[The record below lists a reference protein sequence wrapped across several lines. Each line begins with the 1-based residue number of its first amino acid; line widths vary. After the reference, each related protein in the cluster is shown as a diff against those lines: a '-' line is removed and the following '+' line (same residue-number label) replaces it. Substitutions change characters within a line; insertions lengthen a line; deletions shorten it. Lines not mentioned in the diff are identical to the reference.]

1 MLIKKSGIF
10 KTIDSKDFGIF
21 QLKGWEKVVIETLP
35 KLEELEELEEKIIID
50 EPAPVVEAG
59 KGIAEEPIREV
70 AQEEPIEEV
79 VEEMPKSKKN
89 RRK

>member
-1 MLIKKSGIF
+1 MKIRKGGIF
-10 KTIDSKDFGIF
+10 RTIDSKDFGLF
-21 QLKGWEKVVIETLP
+21 QKQGWEKVVIETLP

-59 KGIAEEPIREV
+59 KGIVEEPIREV

-79 VEEMPKSKKN
+79 AEEMPKSKKN